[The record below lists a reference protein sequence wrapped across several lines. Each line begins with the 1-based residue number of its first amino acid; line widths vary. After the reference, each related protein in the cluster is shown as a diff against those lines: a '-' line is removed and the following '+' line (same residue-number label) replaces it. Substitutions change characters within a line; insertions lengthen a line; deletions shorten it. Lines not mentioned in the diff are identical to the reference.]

1 MEPIVFIDIRREFG
15 SIANR
20 EDGIHMRI
28 QDDLAFRMFR
38 FDAGDQ
44 MGAASFKEHFF
55 HCHTGDGFKD
65 SPGHI
70 NDLPIAFHIIRL
82 TVNGGEA
89 HQQIYL
95 LLQITFC

>member
-1 MEPIVFIDIRREFG
+1 MKPVVFIYIRREFG

-20 EDGIHMRI
+20 EDSIHMRI
-28 QDDLAFRMFR
+28 QDDFAFRMFR
-38 FDAGDQ
+38 FNAGNQ
-44 MGAASFKEHFF
+44 VCAAAFKEHFF

-70 NDLPIAFHIIRL
+70 DDLPIAFHIIRL
-82 TVNGGEA
+82 TVNRGEA